1 MVFGDGSGVLEE
13 GGGFDE
19 GGDEA
24 GRDVPFNVAVEEPGA
39 WRGRKAS

>member
-1 MVFGDGSGVLEE
+1 MVFGDGGGVLEE

-24 GRDVPFNVAVEEPGA
+24 GRDVPFDVAVEEPGA
-39 WRGRKAS
+39 WRGRKAC

>member
-1 MVFGDGSGVLEE
+1 MEE

-24 GRDVPFNVAVEEPGA
+24 GRDVPFDVAVEEPGA
-39 WRGRKAS
+39 WRGRKAC